1 MAGVRGGE
9 REPTSTSFSL
19 VISPVEACPD
29 GVGRSDVQ
37 CSPIGGVGVEGAG
50 AALEVGGERVSS
62 CASLSGDF
70 VANSGELIVT
80 FGYRQRGELS

>member
-1 MAGVRGGE
+1 MAGVRGGG
-9 REPTSTSFSL
+9 RELTSTSFSL

-37 CSPIGGVGVEGAG
+37 CSPISGVGVEEAG
-50 AALEVGGERVSS
+50 AALEVGGEPVSS

-70 VANSGELIVT
+70 VANSGELIVKVV
-80 FGYRQRGELS
+80 YRQRGGLS